1 MDTPP
6 LAFVADHQ
14 TPGQKTG
21 RQPKPN
27 MRRRTTWK
35 PGQSGK
41 PLDGGL
47 LVKRQNEARKA
58 RYGELCAAFVGEFP
72 NPTPFELALISSAAD
87 LLPVRWGAIFLSG
100 ATVAW
105 WAQRLPIPFTI
116 VPESPNNK
124 ELRWV

>member
-6 LAFVADHQ
+6 LAFVAEHQ

-21 RQPKPN
+21 RQSKPN

-58 RYGELCAAFVGEFP
+58 RYDELCAAFAGELP

-87 LLPVRWGAIFLSG
+87 LLPVRGEPFFCRARRWRGG
-100 ATVAW
+100 HNGY
-105 WAQRLPIPFTI
+105 QYRL
-116 VPESPNNK
+116 
-124 ELRWV
+124 R